1 MEKTG
6 IFIEIAN
13 GRIKNANYGMI
24 TAARGSNSELYAF
37 VINFESEKIKEK
49 LYDHGID
56 KIIEIRAENDFEM
69 AWNPVSWSK
78 AVMEAMNAFD
88 IHILLAL
95 TTGIGK
101 ELLPRIAAELDAPLV
116 MDCIGIDFD
125 KKTAETFRYS
135 GKTIA
140 TVKLTGMDL
149 LFGIKPNIID
159 AVPVNTDS
167 VTAVAMSS
175 DSIDS
180 TTREIDAL
188 PETKDISALTKPE
201 IIPFTIKTDF
211 LKTTGQFKNIKL
223 NKTVMPETSSSDNF
237 SNVNLMDADIII
249 SGGRGMKNRENFKI
263 LSDCAKQLGAAVG
276 ASRAAVDSGWVPYSM
291 QVGQTGEKVSPKVY
305 IACGI
310 AGSIQHFAGMK
321 TSNMIIAVN
330 IDLDASIIAL
340 CDYYI
345 VMDLFEIVP
354 LLTKVISE
362 INHT

>member
-1 MEKTG
+1 MKKTG
-6 IFIEIAN
+6 IFIEISN

-24 TAARGSNSELYAF
+24 TAARGRNTELYAF
-37 VINFESEKIKEK
+37 VINFKAEKIKEN
-49 LYDHGID
+49 LYAHGID
-56 KIIEIRAENDFEM
+56 KIIEIRLETDSEM
-69 AWNPVSWSK
+69 GWNPISWSK

-95 TTGIGK
+95 TSGIGK

-116 MDCIGIDFD
+116 MDCIGMDFD

-140 TVKLTGMDL
+140 TVKLTGKDL
-149 LFGIKPNIID
+149 IFGIKPNIID

-167 VTAVAMSS
+167 VSS
-175 DSIDS
+175 DSVSED
-180 TTREIDAL
+180 IDAL
-188 PETKDISALTKPE
+188 PGTKDISALNKPE
-201 IIPFTIKTDF
+201 IIPFTIKADLSETA
-211 LKTTGQFKNIKL
+211 GQFDNIRL
-223 NKTVMPETSSSDNF
+223 IKTIMPETSTADEF
-237 SNVNLMDADIII
+237 SNVNLIDADIII

-263 LSDCAKQLGAAVG
+263 LSDCARQLGAAVG
-276 ASRAAVDSGWVPYSM
+276 ASRVAVDAGWVPYSM

-354 LLTKVISE
+354 LLTKVLSE
-362 INHT
+362 INQTD

>member
-1 MEKTG
+1 MKKTG
-6 IFIEIAN
+6 IFIEISN

-24 TAARGSNSELYAF
+24 TAARGRKTELYAF
-37 VINFESEKIKEK
+37 VINFKAEKIKEQ
-49 LYDHGID
+49 LYAHGID
-56 KIIEIRAENDFEM
+56 KIIEICHETDSEM
-69 AWNPVSWSK
+69 GWNPVTWSN
-78 AVMEAMNAFD
+78 AVMEAMDAFD

-95 TTGIGK
+95 TSGIGK
-101 ELLPRIAAELDAPLV
+101 ELLPRIAAKLDAPLV

-125 KKTAETFRYS
+125 KQTAETFRYS

-140 TVKLTGMDL
+140 TVKLTGKDI
-149 LFGIKPNIID
+149 LFGIKPNFID

-167 VTAVAMSS
+167 MSP
-175 DSIDS
+175 DSVPEDID
-180 TTREIDAL
+180 TL
-188 PETKDISALTKPE
+188 HGTKDISALNKPE
-201 IIPFTIKTDF
+201 IISFTIKADSQETE
-211 LKTTGQFKNIKL
+211 GQFDNIKL
-223 NKTVMPETSSSDNF
+223 IKTIMPETSTADEF

-276 ASRAAVDSGWVPYSM
+276 ASRVAVDSGWVPYSM

-345 VMDLFEIVP
+345 IMDLFEIVP
-354 LLTKVISE
+354 LLTKVLSE
-362 INHT
+362 INQTA